1 MLVRTALLAAAAVGV
16 LAAAK
21 PAKAHYYR
29 YGYGP
34 YYGPHYGYGPRYV
47 YRPYYP
53 RYAYRPLVV
62 VPPPPVYYRPP
73 PPVVYAPYG
82 YYRY

>member
-1 MLVRTALLAAAAVGV
+1 MLVRTALLAAAAVGA

-21 PAKAHYYR
+21 PAEAHYYR

-34 YYGPHYGYGPRYV
+34 YYGPRYAYRP
-47 YRPYYP
+47 YRPYYYP
-53 RYAYRPLVV
+53 GYAYRPLVV

-73 PPVVYAPYG
+73 PPVYAPYG
-82 YYRY
+82 YYYR